1 MNAARAA
8 ERHATGV
15 AASADGR
22 PAAAVRHL
30 RVAFRQAAAAS
41 DRELQARI
49 LVSLAW
55 AEAERGETE
64 AGFRLLDEAEPLCPP
79 EQRGILFGQRG
90 LLLRR
95 TGNDDAALAQYDAA
109 IASLDE
115 RTQAEDLAKALSNR
129 ALAHLAAARIGAAR
143 GDLGRSALIAERH
156 QLRLPAA
163 VARHNLADLD
173 LLRGDIPSALRGY
186 AEAAD
191 VYAALAPG
199 KLATLAVDRARAL
212 LAAGLFG
219 EADQYLAGALRQA
232 RDQRLSHVH
241 ADALLARAEA
251 ALLAGE
257 PVAAA
262 RWASMARTRFLH
274 RGNARK
280 AALASLISLR
290 AEQAATPPGADLATR
305 AAALAHQLGRLG
317 LGEDARVAGLVA
329 VRVLIALGQPEEAGR
344 RMRGYGAARS
354 TDRLDTRMLARL
366 ARAELEDAVG
376 RHAAADRE
384 LCAGMAGLHRYRSRL
399 GCLDLQTGAAVHG
412 KDLARAGLSRALA
425 AGSAAA
431 VFRWSE
437 RARAQAL
444 LLAPPRPPADPAAA
458 AALEELRQLRA
469 AARTAELA
477 GRPATAL
484 RDREAMLRQ
493 QIRQYAWV
501 ASGQPSGAA
510 LAASLGAV
518 RTELGDAAMVSYLR
532 DGSALHA
539 LVVAGGKARILPLG
553 LYASAQEAVLRVR
566 ADLDAQAGRALPE
579 RLANA
584 VAAAT
589 RRDVARLGAA
599 LVAPL
604 LRLIGD
610 RDLVVVPTGALIT
623 VPWAMLAGLGR
634 SVTVAPS
641 ATTWLDGARRARG
654 RRFDQT
660 VPALLASGPGNL
672 RGDAEVAAVSAIRPG
687 AITLTEAAATPAAVL
702 SGLDGASVVHLA
714 AHGSHQPDNALFST
728 LELAGGQLMGYDIG
742 RLRAAPELVV
752 LSCCDLGLADVRPG
766 DEMLGMTSALLHA
779 GTRTVVA
786 SVAQVADDTAMRV
799 MTGLHAALLN
809 GMQPGRALAL
819 ATADEPGGF
828 VCFGVG

>member
-30 RVAFRQAAAAS
+30 RIAFRQAAAAS

-95 TGNDDAALAQYDAA
+95 TGQDDAALAQYDAA

-143 GDLGRSALIAERH
+143 GDLVRSALIAERH

-191 VYAALAPG
+191 VYAAVAPG

-262 RWASMARTRFLH
+262 RWASMARTRFLR

-290 AEQAATPPGADLATR
+290 AEQATTPPGAALATR
-305 AAALAHQLGRLG
+305 AAALAHQLGKLG
-317 LGEDARVAGLVA
+317 LGEDATVAGLVA

-344 RMRGYGAARS
+344 RMRGCGAARS

-384 LCAGMAGLHRYRSRL
+384 LRAGMAGLHRYRSRL

-412 KDLARAGLSRALA
+412 TDLARAGLSRALA

-477 GRPATAL
+477 GLATAL

-501 ASGQPSGAA
+501 ATGQPGGDA
-510 LAASLGAV
+510 LAASLGGV

-553 LYASAQEAVLRVR
+553 RYASAQEAVLRVR

-579 RLANA
+579 RLAAA

-599 LVAPL
+599 LVAPM
-604 LRLIGD
+604 RKLIGD

-623 VPWAMLAGLGR
+623 VPWAMLGGPGR
-634 SVTVAPS
+634 SVSVAPS

-687 AITLTEAAATPAAVL
+687 AIALTEAAATPAAVL

-714 AHGSHQPDNALFST
+714 AHGSHQSDNALFST

-786 SVAQVADDTAMRV
+786 SVARVADDTAMRV